1 MSAVAL
7 INFMS
12 IRESNRLGSGK
23 MPVTDRII
31 AVEKRRADKVV
42 QEWADLGDRF
52 VFYAL
57 GNSRAEYDDR
67 LAKQGVFQPNFKF
80 EALFRK
86 ALELNPQRAFD
97 VISEMQ
103 GDSEILARCKALA
116 FEAVK
121 ELELQGERGENRGWV
136 RQAVAG
142 ALGSLASLANFA
154 D

>member
-1 MSAVAL
+1 
-7 INFMS
+7 
-12 IRESNRLGSGK
+12 
-23 MPVTDRII
+23 MPAADRVI
-31 AVEKRRADKVV
+31 AVRKRRADKVV

-57 GNSRAEYDDR
+57 GRSDAAPDR
-67 LAKQGVFQPNFKF
+67 RLKGREVNHPNFKF

-103 GDSEILARCKALA
+103 GDPEILARYKALA
-116 FEAVK
+116 FEAT
-121 ELELQGERGENRGWV
+121 ERGETHGWV
-136 RQAVAG
+136 RQAAAS
-142 ALGSLASLANFA
+142 ALGSA